1 MANMAL
7 EITPLYAMPLAV
19 LLFLLWLN
27 VARRRG
33 AAEVSIGF
41 GQDMTLHE
49 NIRKHGNF
57 IEFVPMV
64 LLVMTLAELRGAG
77 DVALHVAGILLLVSR
92 ALHPFG
98 LHHDRAMH
106 VMRIV
111 GNTGSLIALF
121 TATGAI
127 AASYL

>member
-1 MANMAL
+1 MTL
-7 EITPLYAMPLAV
+7 EITPIYAIPLAL

-27 VARRRG
+27 VVKRRG
-33 AAEVSIGF
+33 ATAVSIGY
-41 GQDMTLHE
+41 GDDVVLHE

-64 LLVMTLAELRGAG
+64 LVIMALAELRGANG
-77 DVALHVAGILLLVSR
+77 TALHVAGIVLVLSR

-98 LHHDRAMH
+98 LHHERAMH
-106 VMRIV
+106 VLRIV

-121 TATGAI
+121 VAAGAI
-127 AASYL
+127 GATYL

>member
-1 MANMAL
+1 MTL
-7 EITPLYAMPLAV
+7 EITPLYAIPLAV

-27 VARRRG
+27 VVKRRG
-33 AAEVSIGF
+33 ATGISLGF
-41 GQDMTLHE
+41 ADDMTLQE

-57 IEFVPMV
+57 IEFVPLV
-64 LLVMTLAELRGAG
+64 LVLMALAELRGG
-77 DVALHVAGILLLVSR
+77 NSIALHVAGILLVVSR

-111 GNTGSLIALF
+111 GNTGSLVALF
-121 TATGAI
+121 VAAGAI
-127 AASYL
+127 AATYF